1 MDAKELTKEL
11 TKLKQDYKSTKDT
24 VDYLEQEVKKLRMI
38 VDDLRWEIANLKTR
52 RTRNDT

>member
-1 MDAKELTKEL
+1 MDAKELTKEY

-38 VDDLRWEIANLKTR
+38 VDDLRWEIANLKTGR
-52 RTRNDT
+52 C